1 MKLKEQ
7 YGRNGYII
15 SNGVVDANIVEYAE
29 RHVRWTIEQHPG
41 ETYEEIHKRPLWLD
55 DPFYLY
61 LARMPGL
68 IELAETLV
76 GPDLS
81 LFATGYIIKE
91 PGNSAA
97 VLWHQDGSYWPLE
110 PMEVCTLWLAITES
124 KVSNGCM
131 RVIPRSHTMQLQDLK
146 TREDVRNLLES
157 GIDENLVDDSDAK
170 DLILA
175 PGDVSVHHPN
185 IVHGSA
191 ANDSK
196 DEWRLNLVIR
206 VIAAETKVTDPEWP
220 GVFHL
225 SGRRI
230 DGTNRYLPDPV
241 WDRNRHIE
249 FPGCESWRG

>member
-1 MKLKEQ
+1 MNLKDE
-7 YGRNGYII
+7 YESNGYNI
-15 SNGVVDANIVEYAE
+15 SRGVVESSIVEHAE

-41 ETYEEIHKRPLWLD
+41 ETSEEIHKRSLWLD

-68 IELAETLV
+68 IKLAEIFV
-76 GPDLS
+76 GPDLA

-110 PMEVCTLWLAITES
+110 PMEVCTLWLAITNS
-124 KVSNGCM
+124 KISNGCM
-131 RVIPRSHTMQLQDLK
+131 RVIPRSQTMQLQNLE
-146 TREDVRNLLES
+146 TREDVRNLLDSGMDES
-157 GIDENLVDDSDAK
+157 LVDDTDAK

-191 ANDSK
+191 PNDSE

-206 VIAAETKVTDPEWP
+206 VISAETKVTDPDWP

-225 SGRRI
+225 SGKKI
-230 DGTNRYLPDPV
+230 EANNTYLSDPI
-241 WDRNRHIE
+241 WDRTRHFE
-249 FPGCESWRG
+249 FPGCETWLG